1 MIRINTIVGIL
12 LEDLSKDFNE
22 DQLNIIKNK
31 LFIVLNDYNIEKK
44 TTAIAVIENEDL
56 NKIAMFFVSKKVEGC
71 SDKTIEYY
79 KIVLK
84 KFFDVL
90 QLQLKEIK
98 ADNIRYYLAVRGMQN
113 KLSKTSQ
120 DNELRVIKSF
130 FKWLAGEGYISTIPT
145 LNIKPIKQEKRIKKP
160 FTETEMELLR
170 QNADNKRDLAII
182 DTLYS
187 TGVRVEELE
196 GMNISDI
203 SDDEIIVFGKGEK
216 ERYVFLNAKARL
228 SIKQYIDERKDD
240 NDALFVSLKSPFNRL
255 SKSGIEVMIRKLGNK
270 SKIRK
275 CHPHRFRRTTAT
287 NALNRGMP
295 IEQVQQMLGHEKIET
310 TTLYARSD
318 INNVKAS
325 HRKHVI

>member
-1 MIRINTIVGIL
+1 MNTVVGML
-12 LEDLSKDFNE
+12 LEELSGDFND
-22 DQLNIIKNK
+22 DQLITIKNK
-31 LFIVLNDYNIEKK
+31 MYIVLNDYNIEKK
-44 TTAIAVIENEDL
+44 TTALAVIENEDL

-71 SDKTIEYY
+71 SDKTIDYY

-84 KFFDVL
+84 KFFGVL
-90 QLQLKEIK
+90 QLSIKEIK
-98 ADNIRYYLAVRGMQN
+98 PDSIRYYLAIRGTKD

-120 DNELRVIKSF
+120 DNELRIIKSF
-130 FKWLAGEGYISTIPT
+130 FKWLAGEGYISMIPT

-170 QNADNKRDLAII
+170 QNTANKRDLAII

-187 TGVRVEELE
+187 TGVRVQELE
-196 GMNISDI
+196 EMNISDI
-203 SDDEIIVFGKGEK
+203 SDDEIIVFGKGGK

-228 SIKQYIDERKDD
+228 SIKQYIEERKDD
-240 NDALFVSLKSPFNRL
+240 NEALFVSLNSPFNRL
-255 SKSGIEVMIRKLGNK
+255 STSGIEVMIRKLGNK

-295 IEQVQQMLGHEKIET
+295 LEQVQQMLGHEKIET
-310 TTLYARSD
+310 TTIYARSD
-318 INNVKAS
+318 FNNVKES